1 MRKIILLMFLAN
13 NALAIVPT
21 IDQNIVSKDL
31 ATMNTYLAT
40 VDGYLST
47 MSQAMSIAQ
56 QVTQLHSLQ
65 QLQSMGD
72 QLCALCTPTDTAD
85 LQSYIN
91 NVNDDLCSQFSWSIQ
106 NITGVVQNVTSI
118 ADILL
123 QFQTNPQAAALAL
136 QRSAVE
142 TAAST
147 QNTLAQIQVLMAQQG
162 QKQLAERKL
171 EKQNNTD
178 AYTGFSKSGL

>member
-1 MRKIILLMFLAN
+1 MHKIILLMFLVN
-13 NALAIVPT
+13 NAIAIVPT

-31 ATMNTYLAT
+31 VTMNTYLT
-40 VDGYLST
+40 TINGYLSN
-47 MSQAMSIAQ
+47 MSQAMSIAK
-56 QVTQLHSLQ
+56 QVSQLRSLQ
-65 QLQSMGD
+65 QLQSVGT
-72 QLCALCTPTDTAD
+72 QICALCSPTDKEN
-85 LQSYIN
+85 LQNYIK

-106 NITGVVQNVTSI
+106 NITGVVQNVTNI

-136 QRSAVE
+136 QRSAIE
-142 TAAST
+142 TAVST
-147 QNTLAQIQVLMAQQG
+147 QNTLAQMQVLMAQQG

-178 AYTGFSKSGL
+178 AYNGFSKSGL

>member
-1 MRKIILLMFLAN
+1 MHKIILLMFLAN

-21 IDQNIVSKDL
+21 IDQNILSKDL

-56 QVTQLHSLQ
+56 QVSQLHSLQ
-65 QLQSMGD
+65 QLQSVGT
-72 QLCALCTPTDTAD
+72 QICALCSPTDTEN
-85 LQSYIN
+85 LQNYIK

-106 NITGVVQNVTSI
+106 NITGLVQNVRSI

-123 QFQTNPQAAALAL
+123 QFQSNPQAATLAL
-136 QRSAVE
+136 QRSAVV

-147 QNTLAQIQVLMAQQG
+147 QNTLAQMQVLMAQQG
-162 QKQLAERKL
+162 QRQLAERKL